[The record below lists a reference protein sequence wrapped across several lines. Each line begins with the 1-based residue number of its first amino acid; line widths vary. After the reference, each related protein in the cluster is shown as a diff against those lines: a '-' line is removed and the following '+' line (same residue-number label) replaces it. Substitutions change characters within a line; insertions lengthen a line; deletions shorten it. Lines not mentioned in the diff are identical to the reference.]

1 MMSLRKC
8 SRCGRHLSLSEFY
21 RDQTKS
27 SGRSSH
33 CKECSDKARQK
44 RGARGDRPVP
54 KKSFWRRFE
63 AATLQ
68 KRLSMVT
75 WRWVA
80 GVQVGE
86 EYYEGG
92 GEPDLS
98 LEEITRALL
107 KSEVPW
113 EEEEGPED
121 LLAAIT
127 WHRVIV
133 HDETW
138 IKLRTS
144 FYDSREWREFR
155 QVWLA
160 EHPACTRC
168 GRTDGILVVHHTDDY
183 TVDSTVIDEGFLEG
197 LRHPER
203 FETLCND
210 CHQEMHIDLRIAE
223 SLSKW
228 LKGGRGR

>member
-1 MMSLRKC
+1 
-8 SRCGRHLSLSEFY
+8 
-21 RDQTKS
+21 
-27 SGRSSH
+27 
-33 CKECSDKARQK
+33 
-44 RGARGDRPVP
+44 
-54 KKSFWRRFE
+54 
-63 AATLQ
+63 
-68 KRLSMVT
+68 MVI
-75 WRWVA
+75 WRWVG

-86 EYYEGG
+86 EYYEVRVRGD
-92 GEPDLS
+92 PS
-98 LEEITRALL
+98 MSREEIMRALSA
-107 KSEVPW
+107 SEFPW
-113 EEEEGPED
+113 EEGEGPED
-121 LLAAIT
+121 LPAAIT

-155 QVWLA
+155 QAWLA

-203 FETLCND
+203 LETICND
-210 CHQEMHIDLRIAE
+210 YHQEIHIDLRIAE
-223 SLSKW
+223 SLSNW
-228 LKGGRGR
+228 LKVGEVDKTR